1 MDWDSISV
9 DDLRQ
14 NRPDLYQEI
23 VEDVL
28 MSCFA
33 GRSDEVYGIILPA
46 INEMRAE
53 IKTVTDQL
61 KYDLEAIVEK
71 QAKKRFKKLLLEI
84 EKATVYKSNWQ
95 ISEKKKI
102 RSELLLEMKEQQNEF
117 MPSIKKQVSAK
128 KITPRKKV
136 YYARIDDII
145 LYDGVKY
152 TVKNIKIERG
162 MHGLVLTDK
171 FGDDFLVIDDPSRYE
186 FLGKENNKA
195 K

>member
-128 KITPRKKV
+128 KITPRKKF

-186 FLGKENNKA
+186 FLGKVNNKA